1 MMHPR
6 DFAAA
11 RFPTVPEAAI
21 LCVGLHLGGDEGW
34 PDAVAP
40 FVTAGERDRA
50 ARFVHAADAIRHLVG
65 RALVRRVLHRE
76 GESAAPIAFS
86 LSPWGKPLHRE
97 IEFSIAHSGEMVWAG
112 FCRRA
117 ALGIDVESIRPLT
130 DLADLTAQLH
140 PEEGRAIR
148 ALPPGERDAAF
159 YRCWTRKEA
168 VLKATGKGLSLPLDG
183 FCVETG
189 PHDRDWIVA
198 PPEDAPA
205 AGAWTTRDIACGPDH
220 RCCVAA
226 QAPYLELAIFAP

>member
-1 MMHPR
+1 M
-6 DFAAA
+6 
-11 RFPTVPEAAI
+11 
-21 LCVGLHLGGDEGW
+21 LCVGLRLGEDERW

-40 FVTAGERDRA
+40 FVTAGERERA
-50 ARFVHAADAIRHLVG
+50 GRFVHAADAIRHLVG

-76 GESAAPIAFS
+76 GEFAAPTAFS
-86 LSPWGKPLHRE
+86 LSPWGKPRHRE

-117 ALGIDVESIRPLT
+117 ALGIDVESVRPLA
-130 DLADLTAQLH
+130 DLAELTAQLH
-140 PEEGRAIR
+140 PDEGRAIR
-148 ALPPGERDAAF
+148 ALPPFERTAAF

-168 VLKATGKGLSLPLDG
+168 VLKATGTGLSLPLDG

-189 PHDRDWIVA
+189 LGERDWIVA
-198 PPEDAPA
+198 PPEGAPSA
-205 AGAWTTRDIACGPDH
+205 AAWTSRDIACGPDY